1 MLEPWHKQ
9 DDYDVYDSYSEA
21 LAEMSSG
28 NYDGYRIPRVLLLKD
43 GRQVMGRPLWDAP
56 NPLDESEVELEG
68 FDLAGDKFA
77 AIEDIDKW
85 RLPTREER
93 ELWVQHKDPFGEN
106 HICDNSK

>member
-1 MLEPWHKQ
+1 MTEQWENQ
-9 DDYDVYDSYSEA
+9 NDYDVYDSYSEA

-56 NPLDESEVELEG
+56 NPWDESEVELEG

-85 RLPTREER
+85 RLPTRTER